1 MIYSYPVIF
10 AVVGI
15 LMIGLA
21 VFAISVPSENT
32 LKMKIFRIFSDK
44 GLQLILTAVVLGW
57 NFSTNTT
64 IICLVVLH
72 IIHTV
77 YVIKY
82 QKHI

>member
-10 AVVGI
+10 AVVGM

-64 IICLVVLH
+64 IICLVALH

>member
-1 MIYSYPVIF
+1 MIYSHPVVF

-21 VFAISVPSENT
+21 VFSIAVPSENK
-32 LKMKIFRIFSDK
+32 LKVKMFRIFSDK

-64 IICLVVLH
+64 IICLAVLH

-82 QKHI
+82 RKRI